1 MREIARFYGYEA
13 NGRGYICCPLHGEKT
28 PSMLLHKDSFKC
40 FGCGAHGDAINF
52 VSQLFHESALDAVK
66 RLDRD
71 FCLRLETGRAP
82 DAAELKRRQ
91 QLAENKRRFEEWKDK
106 FLSLLDAAIYV
117 ANKAD
122 YANPTDGQAVAI
134 RYKEHFEY
142 LSDILQHGE
151 LRERMSVFND
161 RKGAERLC
169 RAILKCTTM
178 PRTA

>member
-1 MREIARFYGYEA
+1 M
-13 NGRGYICCPLHGEKT
+13 
-28 PSMLLHKDSFKC
+28 
-40 FGCGAHGDAINF
+40 HGDTVDF
-52 VSQLFHESALDAVK
+52 VSRLCGISALDAARQLNK
-66 RLDRD
+66 DFRLG
-71 FCLRLETGRAP
+71 LYAGRAP

-91 QLAENKRRFEEWKDK
+91 QLAENKRRFEEWKEK
-106 FLSLLDAAIYV
+106 YLSMLDAAIYV

-142 LSDILQHGE
+142 LADILQHGE
-151 LRERMSVFND
+151 LRQQMSVFND

-178 PRTA
+178 QRTA